1 MLIEFRVANFKSI
14 RDEQVISLVADK
26 DKSHIKTHS
35 FHTGIK
41 SIPSVLKSAAI
52 FGANASG
59 KSNLIAALE
68 FVHKLVR
75 ESSII
80 PQGSKFNIQPFRLD
94 KSKLNKPSEFEVTF
108 LINQTRYQ
116 YGFAVNSERVT
127 DEWLLVYEKAKPQ
140 EWFTR
145 RYDIVKGKYNY
156 KLGSHLKG
164 KKKLWRDST
173 RDNALFLSTAVQ
185 LNSEQL
191 IPVFEWISENLIFLG
206 TNINFYPEDSIAML
220 NQDEKKNALIDLV
233 IKADIGIK
241 HIKLESKKGRKETIS
256 LNPKQ
261 KQESK
266 IHSEEKEILVPF
278 FLHETDMGSA
288 LFNVF
293 EESIGTQRLFYL
305 AGPILETLEHGKT
318 LIIDELDSS
327 LHTFIVQWLISMFNS
342 NKYNKKGAQI
352 IFTTHDTNL
361 LNQDIMRR
369 DQIWFIEKDK
379 NQATHIY
386 SLSEFSPRRHEALG
400 KGYLQGRYGALPF
413 IEDSDHIDDIQTQR

>member
-26 DKSHIKTHS
+26 DKSHIETHS
-35 FHTGIK
+35 FQTGIK
-41 SIPSVLKSAAI
+41 SIPFVLKSAAI
-52 FGANASG
+52 YGANASG
-59 KSNLIAALE
+59 KSNMIEALVFIHRE
-68 FVHKLVR
+68 VIESYVR
-75 ESSII
+75 
-80 PQGSKFNIQPFRLD
+80 PQGSKINLRPFRLD
-94 KSKLNKPSEFEVTF
+94 KSKLNEPSEFEITF

-116 YGFAVNSERVT
+116 YGFVINSERIT
-127 DEWLLVYEKAKPQ
+127 DEWLLVYEKSKPQ

-145 RYDIVKGKYNY
+145 RYDIEKGKYTY

-164 KKKLWRDST
+164 QKKLWQDST

-191 IPVFEWISENLIFLG
+191 TPVFEWISENLIFLG
-206 TNINFYPEDSIAML
+206 MNINFYPEDSIAML
-220 NQDEKKNALIDLV
+220 NQEEKKKELIDLV

-241 HIKLESKKGRKETIS
+241 HIKLENKKGRENTIQF
-256 LNPKQ
+256 NPKL
-261 KQESK
+261 KQGSR
-266 IHSEEKEILVPF
+266 IHSEEKEIPVPM

-288 LFNVF
+288 LFYIF

-305 AGPILETLEHGKT
+305 AGPILETLENGKT

-327 LHTFIVQWLISMFNS
+327 LHTLIVQWLVSMFNS

-361 LNQDIMRR
+361 LNKDILRR

-379 NQATHIY
+379 NQATQVY
-386 SLSEFSPRRHEALG
+386 SLSEFSPRKHEALE

-413 IEDSDHIDDIQTQR
+413 IEDSDHIDDI